1 MFYGGCVLNSFI
13 LFLKTS
19 GLKCA
24 KQVIPDSIAGLKE
37 LEVLDVS
44 SNLLEYLPDSI
55 GLLLSLKVL
64 NVSGNKLN
72 TLPESIAGCR
82 YFIRICFLLWQVFFP
97 ATDLRR

>member
-1 MFYGGCVLNSFI
+1 M
-13 LFLKTS
+13 
-19 GLKCA
+19 
-24 KQVIPDSIAGLKE
+24 
-37 LEVLDVS
+37 LDVS

-97 ATDLRR
+97 ATDLRRYFFSFFLADSLGLPLNIG